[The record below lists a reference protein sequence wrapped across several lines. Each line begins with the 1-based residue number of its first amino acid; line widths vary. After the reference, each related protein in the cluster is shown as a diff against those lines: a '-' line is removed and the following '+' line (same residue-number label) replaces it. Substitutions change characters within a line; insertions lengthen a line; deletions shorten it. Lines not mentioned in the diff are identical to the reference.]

1 MDSTIAPPASLGLVS
16 GTAFSSVSPEALARI
31 LDELDMSSLE
41 QEHSRLKHAIKQL
54 EQSNKEIAEFMEL
67 EQQEFKEKQQH
78 NNTGDD
84 TRSSNEYEPDPEF
97 VIAIEENKVVI
108 AKYEKT
114 CAELMKAIER
124 KGGSRTCGPS
134 RPTEQQ
140 EPVESNRT
148 TEGGEATQD
157 DGIYL

>member
-78 NNTGDD
+78 ND
-84 TRSSNEYEPDPEF
+84 TCSSNGYEPDPEF

-148 TEGGEATQD
+148 TEEGETTQD